1 MKKTI
6 LTIFLIFSVL
16 KGFSQNFIDDRT
28 MKLDGISID
37 KNYGYSQKLKKTIK
51 VGSIENEYKYIN
63 ALIGPNG
70 EQISAQRLGSC
81 CEFKCKT
88 AGLGSGFL
96 DQWQITYKGLEK
108 PIILYINGYEYEN
121 PMCPIGLGYK
131 TK

>member
-1 MKKTI
+1 
-6 LTIFLIFSVL
+6 
-16 KGFSQNFIDDRT
+16 

-63 ALIGPNG
+63 ALTGPNG

-88 AGLGSGFL
+88 AAFGSGFL

-108 PIILYINGYEYEN
+108 SIILYINGYEYEN
-121 PMCPIGLGYK
+121 PMCPVGLGYK